1 MMMMG
6 KIQKLDGADHDTIS
20 DFSKDIWRFFPMVH
34 EKRLCNV
41 TVIWICF
48 LFLWLKRKISEK
60 RTIGL
65 VLCLVTVIFLHR
77 VQNHKNGPKN
87 AAK

>member
-48 LFLWLKRKISEK
+48 LFLWLK
-60 RTIGL
+60 
-65 VLCLVTVIFLHR
+65 
-77 VQNHKNGPKN
+77 
-87 AAK
+87 